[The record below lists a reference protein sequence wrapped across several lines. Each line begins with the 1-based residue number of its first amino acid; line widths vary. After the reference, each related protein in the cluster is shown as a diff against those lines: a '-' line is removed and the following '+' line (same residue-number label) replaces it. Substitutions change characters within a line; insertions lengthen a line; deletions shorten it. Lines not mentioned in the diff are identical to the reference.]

1 MDSNTTSS
9 TNFYT
14 FLKQREE
21 KPKQKQ
27 TNKQQKHNENSRYS
41 FFLWNHSEY
50 YILINILE
58 ILIGALG
65 VLAP

>member
-27 TNKQQKHNENSRYS
+27 KKNKQTNNKNTMKILDIP
-41 FFLWNHSEY
+41 FFCE
-50 YILINILE
+50 IIANIKY
-58 ILIGALG
+58 
-65 VLAP
+65 